1 MVHSSRT
8 MLKSA
13 LAVFGDLEQRSL
25 LTLASHH
32 CAVQRNTL
40 QRHLLHFYYK
50 YTHTHTHL
58 NYMWSISMSL
68 TLFMAPAADT
78 ELGRAT
84 DAASVSQH
92 THTIF
97 NVELIIFC

>member
-50 YTHTHTHL
+50 YTHTHL